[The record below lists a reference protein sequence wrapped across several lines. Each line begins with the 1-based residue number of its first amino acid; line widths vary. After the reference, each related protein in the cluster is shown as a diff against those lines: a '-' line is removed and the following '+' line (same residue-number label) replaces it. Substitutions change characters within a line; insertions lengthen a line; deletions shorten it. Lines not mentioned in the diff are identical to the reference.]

1 MKPLS
6 KRERI
11 YEQSIQKLRKWA
23 ENETMT
29 RDMKLMLIKRELKLL
44 PQRLAS
50 VTDDDLDE

>member
-6 KRERI
+6 RRERI
-11 YEQSIQKLRKWA
+11 YEQSIRKLRKWA

-29 RDMKLMLIKRELKLL
+29 RDMKLMLIRRELKLL

-50 VTDDDLDE
+50 AAED